1 MQQFNLTRI
10 DQRFAVETELFDVFR
25 FVNKAFFVI
34 GVGIDGPS
42 LVGGR
47 VAVTNCGPAGVGV
60 APVEIC
66 TQDVSNKRMDK
77 LRIVFLY
84 MGFS

>member
-34 GVGIDGPS
+34 GVGIDGVERRNTGCTGS
-42 LVGGR
+42 L
-47 VAVTNCGPAGVGV
+47 
-60 APVEIC
+60 
-66 TQDVSNKRMDK
+66 
-77 LRIVFLY
+77 
-84 MGFS
+84 